1 MSSLFRPRF
10 PRSEMVAT
18 AAGEKL
24 LIGRAALCLFLC
36 RKLHL
41 FLRKSTKTAAT
52 GAALFDCRTHQIVCR
67 FNSRRKV
74 DSEFASRR
82 VTNCTFSLRPRQG
95 ARSIVTSVSVCLS
108 VCVCV
113 FVCQRSYLGNY
124 TSDLHQ
130 FLCLLPMAV
139 ARSSSGGAVIRY
151 VFAVLWMTPLTVYC
165 LQCFDAV
172 GWAAGRASGL

>member
-1 MSSLFRPRF
+1 MSLKSNSFVAAAEQVCMSSLFRPRL

-18 AAGEKL
+18 AAGQKL
-24 LIGRAALCLFLC
+24 LIGRAAPCLFLC

-52 GAALFDCRTHQIVCR
+52 GAALFDSRTHQIVCR

-113 FVCQRSYLGNY
+113 CLSVNDHISRTTRPIFTNFCACYLWPWLGPP
-124 TSDLHQ
+124 Q
-130 FLCLLPMAV
+130 
-139 ARSSSGGAVIRY
+139 
-151 VFAVLWMTPLTVYC
+151 
-165 LQCFDAV
+165 
-172 GWAAGRASGL
+172 AAQ